1 MMKFGLCMLL
11 IVFLISSSPAQQK
24 SDEVFILVTG
34 TVQDAGYPQIGCQ
47 KACCE
52 AYWKGDRK
60 KEFVSSI
67 AVIDPNEQEYW
78 LFDCGPDIV
87 PQLQM
92 VNNYLHS
99 DRFLYPSGI
108 FLTHAHIGHYTGLMY
123 LGKEAMDAK
132 EIPVFVMPRMKTFLE
147 SSGPWDQLVTRKNIA
162 LIDMEAESPV
172 KISERLEV
180 IALKVPHRD
189 EYSETVGFK
198 IIGKSAS
205 ALFIPDIDKWDLW
218 DKDILREIKQTDYA
232 FLDGT
237 FYSESEIPGR
247 DMNEIP
253 HPFIL
258 ESVSM
263 FSDLDSEVKKTVQFI
278 HFNHTNPILDPG
290 SIESAGLEEL
300 GFGIARQ
307 GNVYKLD

>member
-1 MMKFGLCMLL
+1 MMKFGLCLAPLL
-11 IVFLISSSPAQQK
+11 FLIWSCPAQQRNQ
-24 SDEVFILVTG
+24 EVFILVTG
-34 TVQDAGYPQIGCQ
+34 TAQDAGYPQVGCQ

-67 AVIDPNEQEYW
+67 AVIDPHDQEYW
-78 LFDCGPDIV
+78 LFDCSPDIV
-87 PQLQM
+87 PQLEM
-92 VNNYLHS
+92 INNYLHS

-123 LGKEAMDAK
+123 FGKEAMDAK
-132 EIPVFVMPRMKTFLE
+132 EIPVFTMPRMKNFLE
-147 SSGPWDQLVTRKNIA
+147 SSGPWDQLVKRKNIS
-162 LIDMEAESPV
+162 IIEMQAELPL

-180 IALKVPHRD
+180 IASAVPHRD

-198 IIGKSAS
+198 IRGKSTS

-218 DKDILREIKQTDYA
+218 GKDIIEEIKLVDYA

-237 FYSESEIPGR
+237 FYSGSEIPGR
-247 DMNEIP
+247 DMSEIP

-258 ESVSM
+258 ESVHM
-263 FSDLDSEVKKTVQFI
+263 FSGLDSETKKTVQFI

-290 SIESAGLEEL
+290 SIESTGLEEL